1 VKNQAQGTIQMY
13 LVKNTE
19 MDEEEF
25 QRKLDVR
32 NIVGAKLQLT
42 TSDGEVHNV
51 ELADVLSLQW
61 DVFDS
66 LEEEEEKEK
75 PLSGELS
82 DKLVI

>member
-25 QRKLDVR
+25 QRKLNVR

-42 TSDGEVHNV
+42 TSDGVVHNV
-51 ELADVLSLQW
+51 VADVLSLQW